1 MCFSYKYDS
10 IGISVMQFSLVE
22 LDLQVSLDDYP
33 NEDLIV
39 VRMWVS
45 SS

>member
-1 MCFSYKYDS
+1 MIVIQSL
-10 IGISVMQFSLVE
+10 ILLVE

-33 NEDLIV
+33 NEALIV

>member
-1 MCFSYKYDS
+1 MIVIRSLL
-10 IGISVMQFSLVE
+10 LVE

-33 NEDLIV
+33 NEALIV